1 MGNKLDSWACPIC
14 NSPLNIE
21 AFKNPSGRQPGFT
34 LICNGTDEVPHELKM
49 YLKGFRKDASFL
61 PAPKVS
67 GVAPKTRA
75 ASLLARVRGHVE
87 ERGENG

>member
-1 MGNKLDSWACPIC
+1 LSLQEYGT
-14 NSPLNIE
+14 
-21 AFKNPSGRQPGFT
+21 GRGFR
-34 LICNGTDEVPHELKM
+34 LSCKGTDEVPHNLRI
-49 YLKGFRKDASFL
+49 YLQGFRKDAPFL
-61 PAPKVS
+61 PAPKIS